1 VRRYEN
7 VFSSLLV
14 AAALA
19 VPLLSANPARVMAA
33 DVVGKGDAV
42 DGDTI
47 VVAKKR
53 FNLEGIDAPELDQ
66 RCVWPNGEIPCG
78 DIARTALLDLV
89 AGARVTCRPEGT
101 DAAGETIGRCAA
113 DGFDIGGNMVHT
125 GWRWPI
131 AKPEKTTL
139 ISNVEPKR
147 PNAGCGKV
155 NSSRRGTGAP
165 ENASL
170 RRNPY
175 RAGRPGNCQ
184 RRHANPSSQCAAQ
197 A

>member
-1 VRRYEN
+1 MRRYEN

-19 VPLLSANPARVMAA
+19 VPLLFANPARVMAA

-125 GWRWPI
+125 GWALADRQTGKNYLDI
-131 AKPEKTTL
+131 ERRAETAKRGLWKGKFVTPWDWRAR
-139 ISNVEPKR
+139 KR
-147 PNAGCGKV
+147 
-155 NSSRRGTGAP
+155 
-165 ENASL
+165 
-170 RRNPY
+170 
-175 RAGRPGNCQ
+175 
-184 RRHANPSSQCAAQ
+184 
-197 A
+197 